1 VVFSEQR
8 VHASE
13 APYYGSKPGGLEQHL
28 QLVQPI
34 LGPSHGAGNIVF
46 GDAHVANFKY
56 GYVVGLVGGKITIR
70 SAPTSTGPLTASESE
85 REHAASNL
93 CTTRAPSAGPVSK
106 LVAEQGFVIVS
117 GVLNKRECEELINLL
132 GSANGAGRRGIL
144 ELPQIARL
152 ACSERLLSSSG
163 PICLQRLNRFG
174 HLLRQS
180 PETNWMV
187 AWHQDLTLAVRNR
200 IDLPGFGQWSVKQ
213 GVPHVQ
219 PPVDLLEQML
229 TIRLHLDDSDEAN
242 GALRLIPGS
251 HQLGGF
257 PPTQSIDYRMRTL
270 HVCCVAAGDALLMK
284 PLLLHSSARSHNE
297 SHRRVIHIEY
307 AAFALPG
314 GTPMA

>member
-1 VVFSEQR
+1 MHNQER
-8 VHASE
+8 
-13 APYYGSKPGGLEQHL
+13 
-28 QLVQPI
+28 
-34 LGPSHGAGNIVF
+34 
-46 GDAHVANFKY
+46 
-56 GYVVGLVGGKITIR
+56 R
-70 SAPTSTGPLTASESE
+70 SAD
-85 REHAASNL
+85 
-93 CTTRAPSAGPVSK
+93 PVSK

-144 ELPQIARL
+144 ELPQIGRL
-152 ACSERLLSSSG
+152 ACSERLLS
-163 PICLQRLNRFG
+163 
-174 HLLRQS
+174 LLRPHLPAKAQPVRGIYFDKS

-187 AWHQDLTLAVRNR
+187 TWHQDLTLAVRNR
-200 IDLPGFGQWSVKQ
+200 IDLPGFGPWSVKQ

-242 GALRLIPGS
+242 GALRVIPGS
-251 HQLGGF
+251 HQLGRLSADAIDRLQNENS
-257 PPTQSIDYRMRTL
+257 PT
-270 HVCCVAAGDALLMK
+270 VCCVAAGDALLMK

-314 GTPMA
+314 GLQWHENP